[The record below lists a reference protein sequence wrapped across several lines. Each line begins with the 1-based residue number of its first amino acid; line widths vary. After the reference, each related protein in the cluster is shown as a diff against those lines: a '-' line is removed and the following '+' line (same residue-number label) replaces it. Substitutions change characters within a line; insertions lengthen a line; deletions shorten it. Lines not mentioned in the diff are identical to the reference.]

1 MPVSGDRERV
11 HLRTVG
17 VQQVEALP
25 EWPGDGAAWGK
36 RPDAISKPGL
46 SCLWAFPELVN
57 GWQGRLNLDTDVRC
71 DGRATVADHQIQ
83 QCACHVVGTHIYP
96 DVGLGSINS

>member
-1 MPVSGDRERV
+1 V

-25 EWPGDGAAWGK
+25 EWPGDRAAWGE

-46 SCLWAFPELVN
+46 SCLCAFSELVN

-71 DGRATVADHQIQ
+71 DGRATVADH
-83 QCACHVVGTHIYP
+83 
-96 DVGLGSINS
+96 